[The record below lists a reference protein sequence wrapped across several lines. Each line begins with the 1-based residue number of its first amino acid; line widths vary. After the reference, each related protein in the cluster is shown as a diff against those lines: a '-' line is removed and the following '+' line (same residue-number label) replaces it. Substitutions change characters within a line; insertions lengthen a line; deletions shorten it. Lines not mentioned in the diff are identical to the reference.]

1 MKPMASSLNK
11 EEPNLKKKQCI
22 KNVQTVV
29 ITGMSGSGKS
39 TALKAFEDIGYDC
52 IDNLPIALLPSLL
65 KIKERSTKEPLKLAI
80 VMDLREKSF
89 LDSYQDI
96 FSQVKKQHFH
106 LEVLF
111 LDAQDTVLIRRFN
124 QTRRQHPL
132 IFKAPS
138 LLKSI
143 ELERQQLKDIREYA
157 DRILDTSDF
166 NVHQLRHQIMELYGA
181 RVSLDRL
188 VIHIISFGFKYGV
201 PAESNL
207 VFDVR
212 FLANPYFVPKLK
224 ELDGR
229 DARVR
234 AYVLDQKETLEF
246 INKICALLKFL
257 LPFYKKE
264 GKSYLVISIG
274 CTGGRHRSVA
284 IVERLK
290 ELLTSLGEEVIVTHR
305 DFEKDN

>member
-1 MKPMASSLNK
+1 MKR
-11 EEPNLKKKQCI
+11 
-22 KNVQTVV
+22 VQTVV

-65 KIKERSTKEPLKLAI
+65 EIKEGSATGPLKLAI

-96 FSQVKKQHFH
+96 FSKVKKQKFH

-124 QTRRQHPL
+124 QTRRHHPL
-132 IFKAPS
+132 IYQAPT

-166 NVHQLRHQIMELYGA
+166 NVHQLRYQIKELYGA
-181 RVSLDRL
+181 REYLDKL

-212 FLANPYFVPKLK
+212 FLANPYFVPSLK

-229 DARVR
+229 NAKVR
-234 AYVLDQKETLEF
+234 AYVLDQKETVKF
-246 INKICALLKFL
+246 VDKICELLRFL

-264 GKSYLVISIG
+264 GKSYLVISVG

-284 IVERLK
+284 IVERLR
-290 ELLTSLGEEVIVTHR
+290 ELLTSVGEEVIVTHR
-305 DFEKDN
+305 DFEKDT